1 MQDMQCHVTVPLL
14 VARKQMNAEQ
24 AVNAMPCK
32 YRVSSRWDMV
42 RTVDLGN
49 AKG

>member
-1 MQDMQCHVTVPLL
+1 MQCHVTEPLF